1 MPDDRAQTILKQF
14 EKEEAKAAN
23 FRNLYQE
30 AADYIFPRENQIT
43 SMSTPGEKKTD
54 HLIDTTAVMASI
66 EMASGLSQNL
76 VPPGQRFFVVRASLR
91 DLNEIEAVKRYLG
104 EITEIT
110 HEHLYGSNFM
120 LQLNETLR
128 SLCVFG
134 TANLFSEYTTFL
146 NFRDY
151 DIGQYIILENSKGRV
166 DTMYMKFVY
175 TARQAEQEWGDKV
188 GEKILKAL
196 ADKPNEPFEFLHVV
210 MPREDRKPGLSDNLN
225 MPFESSYINIKEKI
239 FVDKGGFEEFP
250 YAVPRWTK
258 SSNEIFGRG
267 QGTFLLPDIKSL
279 QAIKRDLIEC
289 ADKHNRPPLE
299 ILQSFEGDVDMGPHG
314 RNIVSDFPAIQAVD
328 RRALGNFPITKDI
341 LEMQQD
347 LIKKGFYNDVFVQL
361 QQLKGDRRTTLE
373 IRERIAEGLQRLG
386 PPIGRIQEEL
396 FNPCITRVIL
406 LLLRN
411 GQLPP
416 MPPELEGRS
425 FKLEYVSRL
434 ALELKSQ
441 QAMGLIRWVG
451 YGAEMETVFP
461 GVTDN
466 VNSDSAFR
474 RLGETLGVNVED
486 IASQEDVEAKREE
499 RARQLQQQQ
508 MMDALEK
515 AGKDYPGTTK
525 APEEGSPAE
534 ALMGA
539 R

>member
-1 MPDDRAQTILKQF
+1 MPDDRAQTIIKLF
-14 EKEEAKAAN
+14 EKEEAKAAT
-23 FRNLYQE
+23 FRSLYQE
-30 AADYIFPRENQIT
+30 TADYVFPRENQIT

-76 VPPGQRFFVVRASLR
+76 VPPGQRFFVIRASLR
-91 DLNEIEAVKRYLG
+91 ALNEIEAVKQYLG
-104 EITEIT
+104 EATEIV
-110 HEHLYGSNFM
+110 HEQLYGSNFM

-151 DIGQYIILENSKGRV
+151 DIGQYIILENSKSRV

-188 GEKILKAL
+188 GEKILKVL
-196 ADKPNEPFEFLHVV
+196 AEKPNEPFVFLHVV
-210 MPREDRKPGLSDNLN
+210 RPRTDRKAGLSDNLN
-225 MPFESSYINIKEKI
+225 MPYESLYINMKEKVI
-239 FVDKGGFEEFP
+239 VNEGGFPEFP

-267 QGTFLLPDIKSL
+267 QGTFLLPDIKLL
-279 QAIKRDLIEC
+279 QVMNRDLTEC
-289 ADKHNRPPLE
+289 ANKHNRPPLE
-299 ILQSFEGDVDMGPHG
+299 ILQSFEGDVDMNPHG
-314 RNIVSDFPAIQAVD
+314 RNVVSELGTIRAVD
-328 RRALGNFPITKDI
+328 RNAQGNFPITKDI
-341 LEMQQD
+341 LEMKQD
-347 LIKKGFYNDVFVQL
+347 LIRKGFYNDVFVQL

-416 MPPELEGRS
+416 MPPELEGQS

-434 ALELKSQ
+434 ALELRSQ
-441 QAMGLIRWVG
+441 QAQGLIRWVG
-451 YGAEMETVFP
+451 YGAEMESVFP

-466 VNSDSAFR
+466 VDSDTAYR
-474 RLGETLGVNVED
+474 DLGANLGVSVEHV
-486 IASQEDVEAKREE
+486 ASLEDVEAKREA
-499 RARQLQQQQ
+499 RAKQLQQQQ

-515 AGKDYPGTTK
+515 AGKAYPGTTK
-525 APEEGSPAE
+525 APESGSPAE
-534 ALMGA
+534 MLMGA
-539 R
+539 K